1 MRSGYGET
9 ADVGSL
15 IYALCAAA
23 ALGCAVLLLTSY
35 RKSGVRLLLW
45 SGLCF
50 ASLTINN
57 LLTGVDL
64 VLLPTQVD
72 LFLARNFAALV
83 GMLFLLYG
91 LIFDSR

>member
-1 MRSGYGET
+1 M
-9 ADVGSL
+9 GSM
-15 IYALCAAA
+15 IYALCAASA
-23 ALGCAVLLLTSY
+23 FGCALLLLTSY
-35 RKSGVRLLLW
+35 RRSGVRLLLW

-50 ASLTINN
+50 TSLTVNN

-72 LFLARNFAALV
+72 LFLARNFAALLA
-83 GMLFLLYG
+83 MMFLLYG